1 MLRTLCLAASTA
13 SVALALV
20 PVDKPAVPVA
30 VVPPL
35 TRDTFLTHQNQL
47 PGAMTCQWGAL
58 QEGGSPNFVHMK
70 TVTFAKSAQFGVPKL
85 GLWMPK
91 HINGDHFFHA
101 NEGGREKMLIIV
113 TIKAKC

>member
-1 MLRTLCLAASTA
+1 M
-13 SVALALV
+13 ALALV

-47 PGAMTCQWGAL
+47 LGAMTCQWGGTASL
-58 QEGGSPNFVHMK
+58 QPWRFKPEGGSPNFVHMK
-70 TVTFAKSAQFGVPKL
+70 MVTFAKSAQFGVQKL